1 MSELTWLH
9 LSDWHQKGADFDRKV
24 VRDALIGDIRDRAA
38 RIDHGLARVDFVC
51 FSGDLAFSGQP
62 DEYQAAREYLFDPV
76 LKALDLDPGRLF
88 IVPGNH
94 DLSRDHIYEML
105 PPELQRPLDSDEL
118 VQKWLGDDGRRKR
131 MLEPFDAFRSFVAGY
146 TGHADADYASVLR
159 LTLGNT
165 QVALLGLNSAL
176 MCARHK
182 DEKGGI
188 DDARRLIV
196 GELQIYD
203 RLAEIKDADIKIA
216 VMHHPF
222 DWLSEFDRNRI
233 EDRLRRACHFVLHGH
248 EHRPKV
254 QVTFGTGGDCVV
266 IPAGAS
272 YDRRIAENPRY
283 TNAYNLV
290 RLNLANGTGRIYLR
304 RWSEPRNAWIP
315 DTDTHEGGTFDLPA
329 LPKGLGAKSPA
340 PATAKATP
348 PPPSPDLALARER
361 LVLQG
366 YLEAL
371 ERNNAD
377 LEPGGIK
384 QTKVRVVLRLDEI
397 YVGLQ
402 ADLDRPDVDRRVMQD
417 ELDEIKARLER
428 EEDPAE
434 RERQYQIWAIQART
448 LEQALSVSGAREGL
462 SDIVQRHRQLVVL
475 GDPGSGKTTLVR
487 YLTLRLARA
496 ILAEPARLFTPQTP
510 WDAAGA
516 WRLPDLGAVRLP
528 ILLRIAHYAEA
539 RQKEPDL
546 ALVDYLPRYFAG
558 LQVPYADELGPLL
571 RRFLESGR
579 CMVLLDGLDEIIDP
593 ADRRNIATAIGQFA
607 GVFRESGLLDW
618 PVGPTRVGSLT
629 AIEHEDEPKAAAA
642 VISWL
647 QSVSAD
653 VRIDWKSLVKELRLG
668 TNFRSRLSEHI
679 RSRAREFFSE
689 ARYAHVGNR
698 FLVTSRIAGYHFA
711 GVPGDFQHY
720 TIRRMSLDDMRRFL
734 ERWCPAVER
743 RMADAPDDL
752 QVEQRARREIDG
764 ILKAIETTPGVRRMA
779 ENPLL
784 LRILAIIHRN
794 EAHLPQRRVELY
806 ETATVTLLRDWH
818 LERGTK
824 GAVIDEERAM
834 RLLGPLAFHIH
845 EHRASGFLSKG
856 ETEDFLSGILARER
870 GEDPGRVSL
879 ETRATVR
886 DFLEKVRQHSGLFV
900 ERGEGLYG
908 FMHLTFEEYFTA
920 RHLVSSSL
928 RARDEI
934 LQRLHQPRWR
944 EPILLA
950 VGSLSKQ
957 YYEDTQGLLEA
968 ILAAGSPYE
977 SVLHRDLLF
986 AATCVGDSVNV
997 TVGLRKTIAARLL
1010 ALYCDPRGTGRC
1022 SLLRGQIKEALL
1034 ALRND
1039 QGDVAV
1045 EDALAEALAHCRE
1058 PAALGSALDAVGW
1071 LNAHT
1076 PAVVSALADCPDP
1089 GLYPQAQAL
1098 LRQVQARLPA
1108 NGNGAGPAPAGW
1120 DAMTGDSDLAR
1131 LVGTL
1136 WRYGWRE
1143 AVEQGLEVEERAINA
1158 CTVEADPDLGRVIEG
1173 LYALAALLE
1182 NGAAD
1187 ASSPPDIQ
1195 KELYR
1200 LGNELQE
1207 LEFWAL
1213 GRFGRTLLNEI
1224 SERIFEFDPITGE
1237 TGKHIRE
1244 VLDRMGFSRL
1254 PEAATSPEGLPER
1267 LSRWGGVILR
1277 HAGRGGTMARL
1288 FAAQSQRLGP
1298 LQPPPEEE
1306 ALGAR
1311 IQPIQADLAQA
1322 LLEALGHSADLHRY
1336 LDAAHFLVR
1345 AGDDSVRNSAAAIL
1359 CNDLDGT
1366 DSARRILA
1374 LQALNDAGIRR
1385 PTALDEPRRTL
1396 LLGLLDAPAD
1406 QATPAL
1412 DILVALGLT
1421 PELLAGCWEILR
1433 RPAHPLADLA
1443 RRHLDGVRKIKG
1455 ERPLLDLLDQGVRD
1469 PTLRPIALELLRKVA
1484 WQGTDTYRQALIWLA
1499 DDDTELRHLAALL
1512 LAGQD
1517 DLWSVPRRLL
1527 ADHAAQAA
1535 KDANGD
1541 WSALGEDAP
1550 LMRMLGGLWLQG
1562 WDDALTRLLVSE
1574 PAQSFVDRKHPGEFW
1589 GSFRT
1594 YPESEDCIRWLLKE
1608 AKFGQRLIPLFREAA
1623 ARLVELE
1630 RGDSQGE
1637 PRTEDIGAVKGQIE
1651 RQANALLAQSA
1662 TPPLERLEAA
1672 ILVASSHGEA
1682 SIESIGTALA
1692 QADEGAWVAALA
1704 RLADRRDLA
1713 PWLRSLLAPTSDLP
1727 PAGWLRRTLAQHGL
1741 PPAAPPHTLAGLLT
1755 AEEADTRVAAALAL
1769 LVTDLPARLLP
1780 VLVDAAQSLDD
1791 RVRMNGVQGLDRMSG
1806 RLATD
1811 GSTEAV
1817 ETLVGLLQ
1825 DGLRLGDRRL
1835 VTLSYGAAYQI
1846 EHNQP
1851 FWIRR
1856 WLGALEQGDE
1866 PARSVAMYGLRTI
1879 FSVSAVVRDLLCDRL
1894 VDLGQPLDA
1903 RRAIA
1908 RTFTDVM
1915 RGTTDHRA
1923 DPSIQSA
1930 LTTGLKDPDPKVRQL
1945 AALALQWAV
1954 GQGAWPVAR
1963 ALLNAARSDRD
1974 TETRAAALTSAGRLL
1989 GNLRGLR
1996 NLDASKDALIGWIK
2010 EQTGERGRYDLNPTL
2025 DQLTGLSAFKEAQ
2038 DAESLLAALAQLDT
2052 LGLPEQAARLL
2063 DSKGCESLLEEARK
2077 EWEDRR
2083 FWLHVLPDLP
2093 ASIAELEAQLGDP
2106 EPTIRRAAAC
2116 ALARAYHGD
2125 DDRPALLGDVLPNDS
2140 DLLRAMLD
2148 AAIVSDAWD
2157 DQGYQGWAVRQIAG
2171 WIEARPA
2178 DGRAGLIAGMLDK
2191 LSDLIEQMGAQEA
2204 AAVEVSPYS
2213 PRFEQL
2219 TLVAALAELAERLS
2233 YRAFT
2238 SGRDL
2243 EDLVTLFARAALDPV
2258 SFVTRGFAIRAL
2270 GNLQQLTAQVAD
2282 ILFAAGQDDAFVY
2295 QEAQTAVTRFKT
2307 FGPGSLERLT
2317 AAIRSPSQTQAYH
2330 AALLLGELGVNRSE
2344 ELGREGRGRVA
2355 GELVQILDDPASE
2368 RIVYD
2373 FSKHSGGERVGP
2385 LYDEIF
2391 AALTRV
2397 VSGPDAPGRTGTD
2410 EDAVLP

>member
-9 LSDWHQKGADFDRKV
+9 LSDWHQKGADFDRNV
-24 VRDALIGDIRDRAA
+24 VRDALISDIRDRAA
-38 RIDHGLARVDFVC
+38 RIDQGLARVDFVC
-51 FSGDLAFSGQP
+51 FSGDLAFSGQS
-62 DEYQAAREYLFDPV
+62 DEYQAAREHLLEPV
-76 LKALDLDPGRLF
+76 LEALDLDPGRLF

-131 MLEPFDAFRSFVAGY
+131 MLEPFDAFRSFVTGY
-146 TGHADADYASVLR
+146 TGRADADYASVLR
-159 LTLGNT
+159 LPLGDT

-182 DEKGGI
+182 DQQGWI
-188 DDARRLIV
+188 DDARHLIV
-196 GELQIYD
+196 GEPQIHD
-203 RLAEIKDADIKIA
+203 RLDEIKDADIRIA

-222 DWLSEFDRNRI
+222 DWLAPFDRNRI
-233 EDRLRRACHFVLHGH
+233 EDRLQRACHFVLLGH
-248 EHRPKV
+248 EHSPKV
-254 QVTFGTGGDCVV
+254 LGRFGTNGDCVI
-266 IPAGAS
+266 IPGGAG

-283 TNAYNLV
+283 TNACNWV
-290 RLNLANGTGRIYLR
+290 RLDLANGTGRVYLR
-304 RWSEPRNAWIP
+304 RWSEQRSEWIA
-315 DTDTHEGGTFDLPA
+315 DTDTHEGGRFDLPA
-329 LPKGLGAKSPA
+329 LPKGLAAKSPA
-340 PATAKATP
+340 PAPAKASP
-348 PPPSPDLALARER
+348 PAPSPDLGLARER

-366 YLEAL
+366 YIEAL

-417 ELDEIKARLER
+417 DLDEIKARLER

-496 ILAEPARLFTPQTP
+496 ILAEPARLSAPQTP

-516 WRLPDLGAVRLP
+516 WRLPNLGAVRLP

-558 LQVPYADELGPLL
+558 LQVPYAGELGPLL

-607 GVFRESGLLDW
+607 GVFRESGLPDW
-618 PVGPTRVGSLT
+618 PVRPIRVGSLT
-629 AIEHEDEPKAAAA
+629 GIGQEDEPRAAAA
-642 VISWL
+642 AIALL
-647 QSVSAD
+647 QSVPED
-653 VRIDWKSLVKELRLG
+653 VRHDWESRVKEP
-668 TNFRSRLSEHI
+668 RSGAKALSL
-679 RSRAREFFSE
+679 ARELLSE

-720 TIRRMSLDDMRRFL
+720 TIRRMCLDDMRRFL

-743 RMADAPDDL
+743 RMADAPDEI
-752 QVEQRARREIDG
+752 QVTQRARREIDG

-870 GEDPGRVSL
+870 GEDSGQASL

-920 RHLVSSSL
+920 RHLVSSSQ

-968 ILAAGSPYE
+968 ILAVGSPYE

-997 TVGLRKTIAARLL
+997 TVGLRRKIAGRLL

-1076 PAVVSALADCPDP
+1076 PAVVRALADCPNP
-1089 GLYPQAQAL
+1089 GLYPQAQSL

-1108 NGNGAGPAPAGW
+1108 NGSGAGPAPAGW
-1120 DAMTGDSDLAR
+1120 DALSGDSDLAR

-1143 AVEQGLEVEERAINA
+1143 AVEQGLGVEERAINA
-1158 CTVEADPDLGRVIEG
+1158 CIVEADPDLGRVIEG
-1173 LYALAALLE
+1173 LYAVAARLKG
-1182 NGAAD
+1182 GAAD
-1187 ASSPPDIQ
+1187 ASSPAEIQ
-1195 KELYR
+1195 EELDRLRGDLRDQEYR
-1200 LGNELQE
+1200 EPG
-1207 LEFWAL
+1207 
-1213 GRFGRTLLNEI
+1213 GFGGTLRREI
-1224 SERIFEFDPITGE
+1224 SVRIFRFDPITGE
-1237 TGKHIRE
+1237 TGEFIRQM
-1244 VLDRMGFSRL
+1244 LDRMGFDRR
-1254 PEAATSPEGLPER
+1254 PETATGPEGLPER

-1288 FAAQSQRLGP
+1288 FAAQSHRLNP

-1306 ALGAR
+1306 ALGTHM
-1311 IQPIQADLAQA
+1311 QSIQADLAQA
-1322 LLEALGHSADLHRY
+1322 LLDVLGRSTDLHQY

-1374 LQALNDAGIRR
+1374 LQALNDEGIRR
-1385 PTALDEPRRTL
+1385 RTALDEPRRTR
-1396 LLGLLDAPAD
+1396 LLGLLDASAD

-1412 DILVALGLT
+1412 DILFALGLT
-1421 PELLAGCWEILR
+1421 PELLAGCWALLH
-1433 RPAHPLADLA
+1433 RPAHPLAEPA
-1443 RRHLDGVRKIKG
+1443 RRHLDGLREIEG
-1455 ERPLLDLLDQGVRD
+1455 ERPYLDLLDRGVRD
-1469 PTLRPIALELLRKVA
+1469 PTLRPITLELLRKVA
-1484 WQGTDTYRQALIWLA
+1484 WRGTDTYRQALIWLV
-1499 DDDTELRHLAALL
+1499 DEDTELRHLAALL
-1512 LAGQD
+1512 LARQD
-1517 DLWSVPRRLL
+1517 DLWAVPRRLL
-1527 ADHAAQAA
+1527 ADHTAEAA
-1535 KDANGD
+1535 KGANGD

-1550 LMRMLGGLWLQG
+1550 LVRMLGGLWLQG
-1562 WDDALTRLLVSE
+1562 WDDALTGLWVNE
-1574 PAQSFVDRKHPGEFW
+1574 PAKPYVDRKYPGKYW
-1589 GSFRT
+1589 RDSRS

-1608 AKFGQRLIPLFREAA
+1608 ATFGQRLIPLLRDAA

-1630 RGDSQGE
+1630 RDNSQGS
-1637 PRTEDIGAVKGQIE
+1637 PRTEDIAAIQGQIE
-1651 RQANALLAQSA
+1651 RQASALLAQPS

-1672 ILVASSHGEA
+1672 ILAAGSHGDAA
-1682 SIESIGTALA
+1682 SIESIETALA
-1692 QADEGAWVAALA
+1692 QADEAAWVAALA

-1727 PAGWLRRTLAQHGL
+1727 PADWLRRTLAQHGL
-1741 PPAAPPHTLAGLLT
+1741 PPAAPPHVLAGLLT
-1755 AEEADTRVAAALAL
+1755 AEEADTRLAAALAL
-1769 LVTDLPARLLP
+1769 MVTDLPARLLP

-1791 RVRMNGVQGLDRMSG
+1791 RVRMNGKLGLFRMSG

-1825 DGLRLGDRRL
+1825 EGLRLGDRRL
-1835 VTLSYGAAYQI
+1835 VTLSYGAGFQI
-1846 EHNQP
+1846 EHNHP
-1851 FWIRR
+1851 FWITH
-1856 WLGALEQGDE
+1856 WLRALEQDDE
-1866 PARSVAMYGLRTI
+1866 PARSLSRHGLRTI
-1879 FSVSAVVRDLLCDRL
+1879 FRVSAEVRAQLCDRL
-1894 VDLGQPLDA
+1894 VDPGRSLAA
-1903 RRAIA
+1903 RRAIVG
-1908 RTFTDVM
+1908 TFTDLM
-1915 RGTTDHRA
+1915 RGYTDHRTDKA
-1923 DPSIQSA
+1923 IQSA
-1930 LTTGLKDPDPKVRQL
+1930 LTAALKDPDPKVRQL
-1945 AALALQWAV
+1945 AALGLQWAV

-1963 ALLNAARSDRD
+1963 ALLDAARPDRD
-1974 TETRAAALTSAGRLL
+1974 TETRVVALTSAGRLL

-1996 NLDASKDALIGWIK
+1996 DLNASKDALLGWIK
-2010 EQTGERGRYDLNPTL
+2010 EQAGKRGRYDLNPTL
-2025 DQLTGLSAFKEAQ
+2025 EQLTGLSAFEVAQ
-2038 DAESLLAALAQLDT
+2038 DAESLLAALTQPDT
-2052 LGLPEQAARLL
+2052 LGLPEQTAAQLL
-2063 DSKGCESLLEEARK
+2063 GSKEWESWLEKARK

-2083 FWLHVLPDLP
+2083 FWLDVLPGLP
-2093 ASIAELEAQLGDP
+2093 ASIAELEAQLGDS

-2116 ALARAYHGD
+2116 ALARVYHGD
-2125 DDRPALLGDVLPNDS
+2125 DARPELLRGLLPNDS
-2140 DLLRAMLD
+2140 DLLQAMLD
-2148 AAIVSDAWD
+2148 AAIVRDAWD

-2178 DGRAGLIAGMLDK
+2178 DERAGLVAGMLDK
-2191 LSDLIEQMGAQEA
+2191 LSDLIKQMGAQEA
-2204 AAVEVSPYS
+2204 ASVEGSPYS
-2213 PRFEQL
+2213 PRFERL
-2219 TLVAALAELAERLS
+2219 TLVAVLAELAERLS

-2238 SGRDL
+2238 GGRGL

-2258 SFVTRGFAIRAL
+2258 SFITRCFAIRAL

-2282 ILFAAGQDDAFVY
+2282 VLFAAGQDDTVVY
-2295 QEAQTAVTRFKT
+2295 KETQTAVTRFKT

-2317 AAIRSPSQTQAYH
+2317 AAIRSPSQVQAYH

-2344 ELGREGRGRVA
+2344 ELGREGRSRVV

-2373 FSKHSGGERVGP
+2373 FSKNSDGERVGP
-2385 LYDEIF
+2385 LYDQIF